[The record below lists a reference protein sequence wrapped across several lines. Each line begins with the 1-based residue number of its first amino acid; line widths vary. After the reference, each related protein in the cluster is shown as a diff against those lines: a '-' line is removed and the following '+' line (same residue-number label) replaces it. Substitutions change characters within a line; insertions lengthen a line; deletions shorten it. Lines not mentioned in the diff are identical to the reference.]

1 MELLII
7 ELLGRWK
14 MKKLTVR
21 VEDYVY
27 DRLFLVAKDNS
38 TSTNKIINAIIEK
51 YINEPREINYL
62 KEVNDKL
69 QMLVE
74 LEDKIAKRQY
84 KHFRLSQQH
93 FANFGYLSNADIKED
108 KCLNEILNNK
118 DTFNE

>member
-1 MELLII
+1 MGLLII

-14 MKKLTVR
+14 MKKLTIR

-62 KEVNDKL
+62 KEINDKL

>member
-62 KEVNDKL
+62 KEINDKL
-69 QMLVE
+69 QMLFE

>member
-51 YINEPREINYL
+51 YINEPREIYYL
-62 KEVNDKL
+62 KEINDKL

>member
-14 MKKLTVR
+14 MKKITVR

-51 YINEPREINYL
+51 YINEPKEINYL
-62 KEVNDKL
+62 KEINDKL

>member
-38 TSTNKIINAIIEK
+38 TSTNKIINSIIEK

-62 KEVNDKL
+62 KEINDKL

-108 KCLNEILNNK
+108 KCLDEILNNK

>member
-51 YINEPREINYL
+51 YINEPKEINYL
-62 KEVNDKL
+62 KEINDKL